1 MSEKQPA
8 EPRVRFCTAER
19 LRADGKSP
27 GQIDTLL
34 RNGTLV
40 AIGRGIYVP
49 KVVAREFAALPHG
62 EQVLRAAAAVAHNGP
77 ACAISHESAALLHN
91 IDLIGERAP
100 GTTITIWNRGR
111 RGNRHGVHTYSHA
124 MPDSHLTSKF
134 GLPVTTAARTV
145 VDLAMTL
152 EYPAGV
158 VAADSALHQG
168 LTTAPELWQ
177 VAGQCQTRRGGDRAT
192 RVVDFANPLAES
204 PLESLARVVFDEGG
218 LPPPELQVTITSA
231 DKQFIGRVDFLWRKY
246 NVIAEVDGAIKY
258 EEDPR
263 RARGELW
270 RDKLLRRA
278 GYDVLHFNWHEVTA
292 ESDEVTAAV
301 WAELR
306 ARGAPRADPAA

>member
-231 DKQFIGRVDFLWRKY
+231 DKQFIGRVDFL
-246 NVIAEVDGAIKY
+246 
-258 EEDPR
+258 
-263 RARGELW
+263 
-270 RDKLLRRA
+270 
-278 GYDVLHFNWHEVTA
+278 
-292 ESDEVTAAV
+292 
-301 WAELR
+301 
-306 ARGAPRADPAA
+306 